1 MDNSVEIYA
10 TLKVLFMSISTIAVI
25 MYIVTLAV
33 AELMYRVKAAI
44 RKARCKKNVHSKQRQ
59 NKDIQP

>member
-1 MDNSVEIYA
+1 MDNLVEIYA
-10 TLKVLFMSISTIAVI
+10 TLKILFMPISTIAVI
-25 MYIVTLAV
+25 MCIVTWAV
-33 AELMYRVKAAI
+33 AKLMYRVKAAI

>member
-1 MDNSVEIYA
+1 MDNSVEVYA
-10 TLKVLFMSISTIAVI
+10 TLKIIFMASSTIAVI
-25 MYIVTLAV
+25 MCIVTWAV

>member
-25 MYIVTLAV
+25 MYIVIWAI